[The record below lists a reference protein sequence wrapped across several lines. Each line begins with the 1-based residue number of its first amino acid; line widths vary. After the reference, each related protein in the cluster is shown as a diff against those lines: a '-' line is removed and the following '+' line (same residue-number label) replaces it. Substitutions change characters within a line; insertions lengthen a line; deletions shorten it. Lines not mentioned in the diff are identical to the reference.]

1 MNSKKVRLLSNSVNS
16 LPLELTIGLDTCLG
30 SSVMSSSTNRWQWKK
45 LFSLKCDVLCC
56 MLLGP
61 QFPPRSPR
69 IYLVLHFHILSF
81 RAAPLQYPFSANCSW
96 RWRQWPPFW
105 FDEGRCHLWQVNV
118 LRHVHGMDSIH
129 EPLQYNEFAPLA
141 KILPVHQT
149 FVRRRPD
156 IAFRLQSSLR
166 YQGGNLN
173 GQARCFNLHPSP
185 WLIICR
191 CRLSRLLWILSVDYP
206 CGFRTPLLR
215 PRSWGTWIF
224 DCRPQTCNSNQMP
237 ARPGHAMWSEPR
249 LARMRRTPQSLV
261 LL

>member
-1 MNSKKVRLLSNSVNS
+1 MKVATVASVAALAIRQRS
-16 LPLELTIGLDTCLG
+16 
-30 SSVMSSSTNRWQWKK
+30 SSVTSQRALARM
-45 LFSLKCDVLCC
+45 C
-56 MLLGP
+56 MNWP
-61 QFPPRSPR
+61 
-69 IYLVLHFHILSF
+69 LSH
-81 RAAPLQYPFSANCSW
+81 APF
-96 RWRQWPPFW
+96 
-105 FDEGRCHLWQVNV
+105 
-118 LRHVHGMDSIH
+118 
-129 EPLQYNEFAPLA
+129 QYNEFAPLA

-249 LARMRRTPQSLV
+249 LARMRRTPQSIV